1 MQTILSI
8 VNYLLYFYS
17 VLLLLR
23 AVTSFIRTDPYSNDL
38 IRWLYL
44 LTEPILE
51 PIRSLLP
58 QTGIDFSP
66 LIAMILV
73 LALNQVLSILAA
85 SL

>member
-1 MQTILSI
+1 MHTIVLI
-8 VNYLLYFYS
+8 VNNLLYFYS

-23 AVTSFIRTDPYSNDL
+23 AVVSFVRIDPYSNDL
-38 IRWLYL
+38 VRWLYL
-44 LTEPILE
+44 ITEPVLE

-66 LIAMILV
+66 MIAMILI
-73 LALNQVLSILAA
+73 LALNLVLSILAA